1 MLASHRTGL
10 LFGLIA
16 AAIWGG
22 MYVVSKVVL
31 AVVPPFTLLAV
42 RLLLGAAS
50 LGAVVAWR
58 RSWPQLAPAAWLRLL
73 AVGVLGYGISLGFQF
88 TGTNLSTAANGAV
101 ITAATPAF
109 VYLFAWLLLRERIG
123 ARRLLALA
131 LSTIGVLLIIDP
143 RQAQLDPQLWA
154 GNLLLVGA
162 AVTWALYSVLVRR
175 STRQLDALAFTLI
188 AFLGG
193 LLAAVPAAA
202 IQLRS
207 HSVGALTP
215 GLLLG
220 ILYLGII
227 STAVAAY
234 LWNKAFE
241 QLEAGLASLTFF
253 AQPLVGAGLG
263 AWLLGEQLTPLFLL
277 GGFLILLCLWL
288 AAPNDR
294 IGESEAEPSPE
305 GIP

>member
-1 MLASHRTGL
+1 MPASHRTGL

-31 AVVPPFTLLAV
+31 EVVPPFTLLAV
-42 RLLLGAAS
+42 RLLLGAVS

-58 RSWPQLAPAAWLRLL
+58 RVAWPHLTLAAWLRLL
-73 AVGVLGYGISLGFQF
+73 AVGLLGYGVSLGFQF
-88 TGTNLSTAANGAV
+88 TGTSLSTAANGAV

-123 ARRLLALA
+123 ARRLFALA
-131 LSTIGVLLIIDP
+131 LSTIGVFLIIDP
-143 RQAQLDPQLWA
+143 RLAQLDPQLWA

-162 AVTWALYSVLVRR
+162 AVTWALYSVLVRQA
-175 STRQLDALAFTLI
+175 TRQLDALTFTLI

-193 LLAAVPAAA
+193 LLVAMPAAA
-202 IQLRS
+202 IELQS
-207 HSVGALTP
+207 HPVGALTP

-220 ILYLGII
+220 ILYLGVV

-294 IGESEAEPSPE
+294 IPQSSANTQS
-305 GIP
+305 

>member
-1 MLASHRTGL
+1 MPMSTRQKGI

-31 AVVPPFTLLAV
+31 EVIPPFALLSL
-42 RLLLGAAS
+42 RLLLGAAA
-50 LGAVVAWR
+50 LGAWLAMRTGVPHLR
-58 RSWPQLAPAAWLRLL
+58 RAQWVQLL
-73 AVGVLGYGISLGFQF
+73 AIGIVGYGISLGFQF
-88 TGTNLSTAANGAV
+88 SGTKLSTAANGAV

-109 VYLFAWLLLRERIG
+109 VYLFAWLLLSEGVSGRQ
-123 ARRLLALA
+123 LLALL
-131 LSTIGVLLIIDP
+131 LSTIGVLLVVDS
-143 RQAQLDPQLWA
+143 RQAQLDAHLLL

-175 STRQLDALAFTLI
+175 ATKEIDALSFTFV

-193 LLAAVPAAA
+193 LLVAIPAAVWE
-202 IQLRS
+202 LRAE
-207 HSVGALTP
+207 SVGAI
-215 GLLLG
+215 GLGTLAG
-220 ILYLGII
+220 VLYLGVV

-241 QLEAGLASLTFF
+241 LLEAGVASLTFF

-263 AWLLGEQLTPLFLL
+263 ALLLGERLTALFLA
-277 GGFLILLCLWL
+277 GAFLILLCLCL
-288 AAPNDR
+288 AAREDKISTIFR
-294 IGESEAEPSPE
+294 RS
-305 GIP
+305 